1 MQSRFE
7 ERLNEIISAEGS
19 VDSALDDI
27 ESERPP
33 LPVRIEYDEVA
44 SSLSGKEGDIPD
56 KVDDYLFSRKI
67 LYGLIDRGTVAL
79 EGAMII
85 ARESEHPRAYEVT
98 ANIMKSVSE
107 MAKDLLKLHE
117 ATSGGSSGQSTPTVI
132 KQTNIQN
139 NFNSS
144 GTEAKDINSMLD
156 ALELD
161 D

>member
-27 ESERPP
+27 ESERTP

-117 ATSGGSSGQSTPTVI
+117 ATSGGSSSQPTVI

-144 GTEAKDINSMLD
+144 GSEAKDINSILD
-156 ALELD
+156 ALELND
-161 D
+161 